1 VFLLNVIDVLNHRI
15 TERGIPVSEL
25 SRRIGMNDE
34 LLRRSLTGSRNLKA
48 TEFVELCYELDL
60 DIEDFADEDNDA

>member
-1 VFLLNVIDVLNHRI
+1 MNVIDVLNHRI
-15 TERGIPVSEL
+15 NERGIPVSEL

-48 TEFVELCYELDL
+48 TEFVGLCHELDL
-60 DIEDFADEDNDA
+60 DIEDFTDEDSST